1 MSDPLHPSP
10 APAGAPSFLDLGER
24 LRQHGQLEAAATVT
38 MNGLRQ
44 WPTLAAGH
52 DLLGRIEADRGDDRA
67 AAEAWGAALA
77 CEPGH
82 LGALKGLAFLAFR
95 SHDFAAAER
104 HLELAVARAPHDAA
118 LLGALDRV
126 RSRRPAAPADEPVR
140 LDDPTSG
147 LLLCDAD
154 GMRLSGGVGPD
165 ASAHAADA
173 AAAETAGLLR
183 EAVRTARLL
192 GLGGVKHLVVESA
205 DARLAVVPVAP
216 GAALLAVRNATTP
229 IGRLLATA
237 QRAAGVATQWLE
249 GLQ

>member
-1 MSDPLHPSP
+1 MTDPRHPSP
-10 APAGAPSFLDLGER
+10 ARDAVPSFLDLGER
-24 LRQHGQLEAAATVT
+24 LRQHGQLDAAATVAT
-38 MNGLRQ
+38 NGLRQ

-95 SHDFAAAER
+95 RHDFAAAER
-104 HLELAVARAPHDAA
+104 HLELAVARAPHDAT

-126 RSRRPAAPADEPVR
+126 RSRRPADEPVD
-140 LDDPTSG
+140 LDDPASG

-154 GMRLSGGVGPD
+154 GMRLSGGVG
-165 ASAHAADA
+165 AEAGGQVADA
-173 AAAETAGLLR
+173 AAAETTGLLR
-183 EAVRTARLL
+183 EAVRSARFLRL
-192 GLGGVKHLVVESA
+192 GTVRHLVVESA
-205 DARLAVVPVAP
+205 DARLAVLPVPP
-216 GAALLAVRNATTP
+216 GAALLAVRGASTP
-229 IGRLLATA
+229 VGRLLATA
-237 QRAAGVATQWLE
+237 QRAAGMATQFLA

>member
-126 RSRRPAAPADEPVR
+126 RSRRPAAPADEPVH

-192 GLGGVKHLVVESA
+192 GLGGVKHLLVESA

-237 QRAAGVATQWLE
+237 QRAAGVATQWLA